1 MGLIEEAIRVA
12 RKYYD
17 NETYYHVMRV
27 AAFITEDNLIPPEN
41 LENCVA
47 LAIMHDLIEDT
58 NFNYYND
65 FDTSLYSC
73 YMDDC
78 LKLLT
83 KSSNGTYEEYI
94 HDIKNAYKNYP
105 EVYWVKLADMK
116 DHLTQ
121 TGTLTDELKE
131 KYLKA
136 LPYLL

>member
-78 LKLLT
+78 LK
-83 KSSNGTYEEYI
+83 YI
-94 HDIKNAYKNYP
+94 QDIKNAYKNYP